1 MKLGIDAPT
10 RIEPEHSR
18 PQDDPPMY
26 EPSLTLATFDPE
38 LAAAVLREERRQE
51 DHAELIA
58 SVGMLGY
65 VQLVG
70 KYPGKP

>member
-26 EPSLTLATFDPE
+26 DPSLTLADFDPE
-38 LAAAVLREERRQE
+38 LAAAVLREERRQ
-51 DHAELIA
+51 
-58 SVGMLGY
+58 
-65 VQLVG
+65 
-70 KYPGKP
+70 